1 MSELAPT
8 FAAIDCGTN
17 AIRLLIATVDGNKV
31 SDRLREMRTVR
42 LGEGVDTTGEFSN
55 AALERTFAACRE
67 YAELLMQYEVKEL
80 RFIATSASR
89 DVSNRDAFIVGVK
102 ETLGVEPEVIRGD
115 QEAELSY
122 RGALS
127 GLHVQGPVLVAD
139 IGGGSTEFVTSLPD
153 GSLASKSLNIGC
165 VRMTERHLHSDPPT
179 RQEIETAI
187 SDIDN
192 QIELIHRTISIN
204 SGTTFIG
211 LAGSVT
217 TVAAMAMGLNDYDA
231 DLIHGSVVSIEEVD
245 AVTDKLMHMTR
256 AQRAELRFMHP
267 GRVDVIGGGALVLRE
282 SMRIL
287 GFNRVLV
294 SEKDLL
300 DGVVLNLGNA

>member
-1 MSELAPT
+1 
-8 FAAIDCGTN
+8 
-17 AIRLLIATVDGNKV
+17 
-31 SDRLREMRTVR
+31 
-42 LGEGVDTTGEFSN
+42 
-55 AALERTFAACRE
+55 
-67 YAELLMQYEVKEL
+67 
-80 RFIATSASR
+80 
-89 DVSNRDAFIVGVK
+89 
-102 ETLGVEPEVIRGD
+102 
-115 QEAELSY
+115 
-122 RGALS
+122 
-127 GLHVQGPVLVAD
+127 
-139 IGGGSTEFVTSLPD
+139 
-153 GSLASKSLNIGC
+153 
-165 VRMTERHLHSDPPT
+165 MTERHLHSDPPT

-245 AVTDKLMHMTR
+245 AVTDKLLHMTR

-287 GFNRVLV
+287 GFNQVLV